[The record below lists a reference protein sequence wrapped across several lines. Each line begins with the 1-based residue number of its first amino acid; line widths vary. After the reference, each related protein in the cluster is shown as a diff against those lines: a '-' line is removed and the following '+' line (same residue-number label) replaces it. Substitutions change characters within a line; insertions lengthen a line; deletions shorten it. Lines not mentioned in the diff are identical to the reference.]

1 MPFPPPPP
9 PSLSCFLARVG
20 GARLLLRCASA
31 RRCARAPVLIA
42 RMLHWASGVPLSFVR
57 RLAAFGAR
65 DAANGQQA
73 RSGRGASDRELRRR
87 RPRRTRARLAHVTP
101 PASRACWSDLRLR
114 ITWRA
119 RICARFAGANAKR
132 AGAQWTQPADGR
144 VFTASVRQALYGC
157 HGGGDCFPRR
167 ALRRDMQ
174 PTLLPGWDPR
184 CLMHRCLM
192 RRGAYSLARA
202 SALSLRAAFSVRS
215 VGAHP
220 PAPPSSPLLPAA
232 VHGRVLACGR
242 LRAGGAGMAW
252 GVCVH
257 VCV

>member
-1 MPFPPPPP
+1 MPFLSSCS
-9 PSLSCFLARVG
+9 SLPFLLL
-20 GARLLLRCASA
+20 GARGRSPAAPQVRIRASLRESPGANRAYAALGQRRASVV
-31 RRCARAPVLIA
+31 CTP
-42 RMLHWASGVPLSFVR
+42 PCC
-57 RLAAFGAR
+57 FGAR
-65 DAANGQQA
+65 DTANGKQA

-242 LRAGGAGMAW
+242 LRAGGADEAW
-252 GVCVH
+252 GGNW
-257 VCV
+257 

>member
-1 MPFPPPPP
+1 MPRMA
-9 PSLSCFLARVG
+9 SKRGQVG
-20 GARLLLRCASA
+20 GQATANC
-31 RRCARAPVLIA
+31 I
-42 RMLHWASGVPLSFVR
+42 
-57 RLAAFGAR
+57 
-65 DAANGQQA
+65 DAA
-73 RSGRGASDRELRRR
+73 RGAPARGSHTSR
-87 RPRRTRARLAHVTP
+87 RPHRVPAGVTCACAQRGG
-101 PASRACWSDLRLR
+101 AS
-114 ITWRA
+114 TWRA